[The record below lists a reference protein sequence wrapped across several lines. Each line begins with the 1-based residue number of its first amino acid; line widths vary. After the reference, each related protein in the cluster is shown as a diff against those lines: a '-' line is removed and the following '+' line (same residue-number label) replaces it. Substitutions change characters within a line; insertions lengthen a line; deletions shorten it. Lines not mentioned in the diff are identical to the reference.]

1 MQKDDAKPQSVEMS
15 ISILRAALE
24 IEKFGIEFYH
34 NFSTCVKEARGAA
47 LLRSLMEDEKKHK
60 AILEKEIAHFQS
72 KCDASYVQPSP
83 EFLDI
88 VPSRVFI
95 PKQDSCMLLQDEI
108 NALEKGLEV
117 EKKSIAMYSEAE
129 EKVDDP
135 RLKGTFRSLANW
147 EVTHRDLLE
156 ENLRLLK
163 LDGAWYGYGPILEG

>member
-1 MQKDDAKPQSVEMS
+1 MQKDDSESKNVEMI
-15 ISILRAALE
+15 ISILKAALE

-60 AILEKEIAHFQS
+60 IVLEKQIAHFQS
-72 KCDASYVQPSP
+72 KCDTSCVQPSS
-83 EFLDI
+83 EYLNI

-117 EKKSIAMYSEAE
+117 ERRSIAMYTEAE
-129 EKVDDP
+129 EKIDDP
-135 RLKGTFRSLANW
+135 QLKRTMLSLANW

-156 ENLRLLK
+156 ENLRLLR

>member
-1 MQKDDAKPQSVEMS
+1 MQKDDSESKNVEMI
-15 ISILRAALE
+15 ISILKAALE

-60 AILEKEIAHFQS
+60 IVLEKQIAHFQS
-72 KCDASYVQPSP
+72 KCDISCVQPSS
-83 EFLDI
+83 EYLNI

-117 EKKSIAMYSEAE
+117 ERRSIAMYTEAE
-129 EKVDDP
+129 EKIDDP
-135 RLKGTFRSLANW
+135 QLKRTMLSLANW

-156 ENLRLLK
+156 ENLRLLR

>member
-1 MQKDDAKPQSVEMS
+1 MQKDDHKAQNIEMS
-15 ISILRAALE
+15 VSILKAALE

-34 NFSTCVKEARGAA
+34 NFSTCVKEAQGAA

-60 AILEKEIAHFQS
+60 EVLEKQISYFQS
-72 KCDASYVQPSP
+72 KCDSVCVTASSEY
-83 EFLDI
+83 LNI

-117 EKKSIAMYSEAE
+117 ERKSIAMYTEAE
-129 EKVDDP
+129 ERVEDAE
-135 RLKGTFRSLANW
+135 LKKTLHSLANW
-147 EVTHRDLLE
+147 EVTHRKLLE

-163 LDGAWYGYGPILEG
+163 LEGAWYGYGPILEG

>member
-1 MQKDDAKPQSVEMS
+1 MQKDDSESHSVEMS
-15 ISILRAALE
+15 IAILNAALE

-34 NFSTCVKEARGAA
+34 DFSTCVKEAQGAA

-60 AILEKEIAHFQS
+60 AILEKQIAHLQS
-72 KCDASYVQPSP
+72 KCDVTCVQPSP
-83 EFLDI
+83 EYLDI

-95 PKQDSCMLLQDEI
+95 PKQDSCLLLQDEI

-117 EKKSIAMYSEAE
+117 EKKSIAMYIEAE

-135 RLKGTFRSLANW
+135 ELKKTLLSLANW

-156 ENLRLLK
+156 ENLRLLR
-163 LDGAWYGYGPILEG
+163 LEGAWYGYGPILEG

>member
-1 MQKDDAKPQSVEMS
+1 MQKDDSESKNVEMI
-15 ISILRAALE
+15 ISILKAALE

-34 NFSTCVKEARGAA
+34 NFSTCVKEVRGAA

-60 AILEKEIAHFQS
+60 IVLEKQLTHFQS
-72 KCDASYVQPSP
+72 KCDTSCVQPSS
-83 EFLDI
+83 EYLNI

-117 EKKSIAMYSEAE
+117 ERRSIAMYTEAE
-129 EKVDDP
+129 EKIDDP
-135 RLKGTFRSLANW
+135 QLKRTMLSLANW

-156 ENLRLLK
+156 ENLRLLR